1 EQTGVKERELAIQRD
16 REVDGFLRS
25 FRSPNYDKVKY
36 NQGLLRT
43 RNSGTNGGGSLVLA
57 SVILDATLDFGRKV
71 KSTQTV
77 IPEPDY
83 RIPIVLLG
91 LSGGLAYTNNLLPA
105 APIGLLGLLLL
116 FQTTRV
122 RFVFDDEALE
132 VKVGEQ
138 LQNSGENVFVGGKNR
153 WKYSTFVN
161 WELWWPNFPI
171 LVYFKER
178 QTKPEGQVHFFPVI
192 FIAWDLRGQGRELAL
207 PKPVGQ
213 KILEGRSIVVTTI
226 QFCYLIAKM
235 LSSEVT
241 SFFS

>member
-1 EQTGVKERELAIQRD
+1 MASALLAAPCFLSLQN
-16 REVDGFLRS
+16 REVGGFLRS
-25 FRSPNYDKVKY
+25 FRSPIYDKVKY

-43 RNSGTNGGGSLVLA
+43 RNSGTNGGGSLVVA
-57 SVILDATLDFGRKV
+57 SVFGRKV

-192 FIAWDLRGQGRELAL
+192 FNGKQLYDVMLERAGPSQTSG
-207 PKPVGQ
+207 PKD
-213 KILEGRSIVVTTI
+213 S
-226 QFCYLIAKM
+226 
-235 LSSEVT
+235 
-241 SFFS
+241 